1 MNAEHHGLLLIAV
14 SLAGCTQT
22 ECVSSHTEQAYVWK
36 NGVQL
41 GEPGVGRNVLDTVIV
56 CDEWKH

>member
-1 MNAEHHGLLLIAV
+1 MNAEHIGLMLIAV
-14 SLAGCTQT
+14 TLAGCTHP
-22 ECVSSHTEQAYVWK
+22 ECVSFHNEDTYVWK

-56 CDEWKH
+56 CDEWKR